1 MRPSSVC
8 SFSATPCIGLLTSW
22 SQESYAVAMPAHM
35 LTKEEEEG
43 RQGKEALLRDFQL
56 YIFGWNYLSRTSL
69 AEKDAG
75 ELNIFVFSL
84 WRKERD

>member
-1 MRPSSVC
+1 
-8 SFSATPCIGLLTSW
+8 
-22 SQESYAVAMPAHM
+22 MPAHM

-43 RQGKEALLRDFQL
+43 RQGREALLRDFQL
-56 YIFGWNYLSRTSL
+56 HLFGQNYLSRTSL

-75 ELNIFVFSL
+75 ELNIFVSSL